1 MPDQKTEGRADLQAD
16 FGAAQRT
23 PPQDGFSTVDLVALI
38 LGLLWLAVSA
48 ALFLFA
54 GGPTGAAQSVM
65 VLVSVVLPVALIWL
79 AALTLRSTRMMRDE
93 ARRLQVLLDSM
104 RQAYLIQAQAGATR
118 PTVEKRLE
126 EIAVATRQT
135 ERTVAMFAS
144 VRDAAATLPS
154 ADRRALHLPPEA
166 ASVAGEQPGLALGTP
181 PEAPPQLL
189 SLTDTIRALN
199 FPDGS
204 GDADGFRA
212 LRLALG
218 DREMARMIRAAQD
231 VLTLLSQ
238 DGIYMDDL
246 KPDLPRP
253 ELWRRFAQGER
264 GRSIA
269 GLGGVRDRSS
279 LALSAARMKQDTIFR
294 DAAHHFL
301 RQFDRTLLQI
311 EKAASDADLAAFA
324 ETRSARA
331 FMLLGRVA
339 GTFD

>member
-1 MPDQKTEGRADLQAD
+1 MPDQKTEGRVDPPGD
-16 FGAAQRT
+16 FGVTPRAAMR
-23 PPQDGFSTVDLVALI
+23 DGMSVVEIAALVLSLVWLVAF
-38 LGLLWLAVSA
+38 G
-48 ALFLFA
+48 ALFAMSDGVA
-54 GGPTGAAQSVM
+54 GGAQTAM
-65 VLVSVVLPVALIWL
+65 VLVSVVLPIALIWL
-79 AALTLRSTRMMRDE
+79 AVLTLRSTRAMRDE

-135 ERTVAMFAS
+135 ERAVAMFAS
-144 VRDAAATLPS
+144 VRDAAASLPS
-154 ADRRALHLPPEA
+154 ADRRALHVPPDA

-181 PEAPPQLL
+181 PEAPPQPL
-189 SLTDTIRALN
+189 SLADTIRALN
-199 FPDGS
+199 FPDGA
-204 GDADGFRA
+204 GDAEGFRA

-301 RQFDRTLLQI
+301 RQFDRALVQI
-311 EKAASDADLAAFA
+311 DKAASDVDLAALA